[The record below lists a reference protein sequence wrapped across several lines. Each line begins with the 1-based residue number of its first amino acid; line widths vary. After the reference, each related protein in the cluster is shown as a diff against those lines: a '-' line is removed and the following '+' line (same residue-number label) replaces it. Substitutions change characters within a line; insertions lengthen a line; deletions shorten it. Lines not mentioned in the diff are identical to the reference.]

1 MQSPVHSAHIGQE
14 VEVHYRWHSLYGRRV
29 RQQSSE
35 QRASGRV
42 VHVETAPGVIIVLA
56 AWMLDPAA
64 CAGMEIGAPHA
75 EAAAL
80 IDLHRLLV
88 ERGFRR
94 SSLGDLRIAK
104 EEQNDQFAPWAIS
117 ESPRRSKMIN
127 SPKPV
132 PIMPAPSVVP
142 RQLNIV
148 FDSVRLRGMNTSDR
162 AKAVAYL
169 ATLLMQAAGVATR
182 ERNDDER

>member
-1 MQSPVHSAHIGQE
+1 
-14 VEVHYRWHSLYGRRV
+14 
-29 RQQSSE
+29 
-35 QRASGRV
+35 
-42 VHVETAPGVIIVLA
+42 VIIVLA

-104 EEQNDQFAPWAIS
+104 EEQNDQFAETGSDNAGAV
-117 ESPRRSKMIN
+117 RG
-127 SPKPV
+127 
-132 PIMPAPSVVP
+132 PASA
-142 RQLNIV
+142 QLV

>member
-1 MQSPVHSAHIGQE
+1 
-14 VEVHYRWHSLYGRRV
+14 
-29 RQQSSE
+29 
-35 QRASGRV
+35 
-42 VHVETAPGVIIVLA
+42 
-56 AWMLDPAA
+56 
-64 CAGMEIGAPHA
+64 
-75 EAAAL
+75 
-80 IDLHRLLV
+80 
-88 ERGFRR
+88 
-94 SSLGDLRIAK
+94 
-104 EEQNDQFAPWAIS
+104 
-117 ESPRRSKMIN
+117 MIN

>member
-1 MQSPVHSAHIGQE
+1 MTDGFASLTTPPSASCAVSQSPVHSGHIGQE

-29 RQQSSE
+29 RQQNSE
-35 QRASGRV
+35 QRASGHV

-75 EAAAL
+75 EVTAL

-104 EEQNDQFAPWAIS
+104 EEQNEQAVKVGSNNVAASHCPTPIQHRVRFYPAARHEHLGS
-117 ESPRRSKMIN
+117 RESGCVLGQPLDASGGRR
-127 SPKPV
+127 
-132 PIMPAPSVVP
+132 
-142 RQLNIV
+142 
-148 FDSVRLRGMNTSDR
+148 D
-162 AKAVAYL
+162 
-169 ATLLMQAAGVATR
+169 AGAQQ
-182 ERNDDER
+182 